1 MLYSYGQQATCHNS
15 RGRSRMLHVLPFF
28 LLLSSYAC
36 FFLLFLGLDQV
47 AVTVV
52 KRDFSIVVVL
62 VAFFVGSL
70 HTNNSSSKTRHDD
83 TR

>member
-15 RGRSRMLHVLPFF
+15 RGRGRMLHVLPF

-70 HTNNSSSKTRHDD
+70 HTNNSSKTRHDD